1 MKRPKPLKWR
11 PKNPEKYKGDCS
23 NIWVRSSW
31 ETKFCI
37 WLDNN
42 SSVIQWSSEEIVI
55 PYISP
60 IDNRYHRYFMDFYAK
75 IKTSKGIKTFLI
87 EVKPIK
93 QSQPPEKRSRVTKKY
108 IEEVA
113 TWGVNSAKWKAATE
127 YCKDRGWE
135 FMVMASSDGIN
146 FKMLSEN
153 DLLLS

>member
-1 MKRPKPLKWR
+1 MAYKSKFTPRNR
-11 PKNPEKYKGDCS
+11 EKYKGDYN
-23 NIWVRSSW
+23 NIISRSSW
-31 ETKFCI
+31 EYKMMS
-37 WLDNN
+37 WLDKNP
-42 SSVIQWSSEEIVI
+42 SVIQWSSEEIVI

-146 FKMLSEN
+146 FKMLTEN
-153 DLLLS
+153 DLMLS